1 MKKSF
6 EKVINNLN
14 NYEKKLLFGEGC
26 EIVVNNIKYSTN
38 TKKFVLDCKLL
49 VKDINLL
56 EDSFPDGIVYLALE
70 SWKIMG
76 FNQELDVISTV
87 DLIN

>member
-1 MKKSF
+1 M
-6 EKVINNLN
+6 
-14 NYEKKLLFGEGC
+14 
-26 EIVVNNIKYSTN
+26 
-38 TKKFVLDCKLL
+38 
-49 VKDINLL
+49 KDINLL

>member
-56 EDSFPDGIVYLALE
+56 EGSFPDGIVYLALE

-76 FNQELDVISTV
+76 FNQELDVISSV
-87 DLIN
+87 DLVG

>member
-6 EKVINNLN
+6 EKIINNFN
-14 NYEKKLLFGEGC
+14 NEEKKLLFGEDC
-26 EIVVNNIKYSTN
+26 KIVVNHIKYSTN

-49 VKDINLL
+49 IGDINLL
-56 EDSFPDGIVYLALE
+56 EGSFPDGVIYLALE

-76 FNQELDVISTV
+76 FNQELNVISSV
-87 DLIN
+87 DLLD